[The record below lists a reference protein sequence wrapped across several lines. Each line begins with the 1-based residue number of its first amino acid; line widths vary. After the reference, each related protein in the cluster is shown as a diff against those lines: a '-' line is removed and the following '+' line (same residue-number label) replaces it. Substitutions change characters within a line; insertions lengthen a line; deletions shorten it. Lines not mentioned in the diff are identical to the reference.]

1 MALGNSNTSAQARGK
16 NKATKIKKRKEVGA
30 ADRYLSFT
38 GSALHAIRSGAC
50 RLRDVNITYYHN
62 GSHNGR
68 NTIPRAGDIVYR
80 EKRARG
86 DNRFGPGYIQFQDR
100 GRSFT
105 VEINKA
111 GMVVGSILS
120 C

>member
-1 MALGNSNTSAQARGK
+1 MALGNANTSAQARGK
-16 NKATKIKKRKEVGA
+16 NKATKIRKRKEVKT

-38 GSALHAIRSGAC
+38 GSALHAAQGGAC

-62 GSHNGR
+62 GANP
-68 NTIPRAGDIVYR
+68 IPRPGEIIYR
-80 EKRARG
+80 EKRARS

-100 GRSFT
+100 GRGFT
-105 VEINKA
+105 IQINDA
-111 GMVVGSILS
+111 GVVIGTILP

>member
-1 MALGNSNTSAQARGK
+1 MALGNNMSMGQARGK
-16 NKATKIKKRKEVGA
+16 AKPIMVKRIREVKA

-38 GSALHAIRSGAC
+38 GSALHAIRGRAC
-50 RLRDVNITYYHN
+50 GSRDVNITYYHN
-62 GSHNGR
+62 GR
-68 NTIPRAGDIVYR
+68 NTIPRA
-80 EKRARG
+80 
-86 DNRFGPGYIQFQDR
+86 YIQFQDR

-105 VEINKA
+105 VEINEA

>member
-1 MALGNSNTSAQARGK
+1 MFNFLSKLISARKSSGGVRV
-16 NKATKIKKRKEVGA
+16 KRIKEVRT

-38 GSALHAIRSGAC
+38 GSALHAIRGRAC
-50 RLRDVNITYYHN
+50 SFRDVNITYYHN
-62 GSHNGR
+62 GR
-68 NTIPRAGDIVYR
+68 NPIPRAGDIVYR

-105 VEINKA
+105 VEINEA

>member
-38 GSALHAIRSGAC
+38 GSALHAIRGRAC
-50 RLRDVNITYYHN
+50 GSRDVNITYY
-62 GSHNGR
+62 HNGR